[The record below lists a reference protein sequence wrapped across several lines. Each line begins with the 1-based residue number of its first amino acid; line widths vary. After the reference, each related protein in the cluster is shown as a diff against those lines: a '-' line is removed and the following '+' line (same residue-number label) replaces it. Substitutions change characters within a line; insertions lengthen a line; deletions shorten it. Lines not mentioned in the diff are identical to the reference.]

1 MHTVAAQEMNRRW
14 WPRVLVWA
22 GWIVSLAPVYIVL
35 SSARWK
41 LTSNPWYVREFVR
54 IGWETPALPLLA
66 SLQLAAIVLYLIPH
80 TAVLG
85 AVLLTGYLGGAIAS
99 YVRIGESYPPL
110 VPLTTAVLAWLGL
123 WLREP
128 RLRALLPFRG
138 SAPRPQVDAI
148 AGRPAEPR

>member
-1 MHTVAAQEMNRRW
+1 MSDMATVAVPETTSTRW
-14 WPRVLVWA
+14 HRLLLVA
-22 GWIVSLAPVYIVL
+22 GWLVSLAPVYIVL

-54 IGWETPALPLLA
+54 IGWDTPALPLLA
-66 SLQLAAIVLYLIPH
+66 SLQLAAIVLYLIPP

-99 YVRIGESYPPL
+99 YVRIGESSPPL
-110 VPLTTAVLAWLGL
+110 VPFTTAVLAWLGL

-128 RLRALLPFRG
+128 RLRALLPFRRT
-138 SAPRPQVDAI
+138 APFDRWMRRPFS
-148 AGRPAEPR
+148 